1 MPVLVS
7 RLTPIMLAPI
17 MLAPVALA
25 PLALALCIFTFGSA
39 APAVSQTADR
49 PLYLNEQGLPTLAPL
64 LAEVTPAVVNISVES
79 HQMADLNPLFNDPF
93 FRRFFDLQPMP
104 QQPQMRRQM
113 SAGSGV
119 IFDADEGYVLTNHHV
134 VENGDRIIVTL
145 KDRRQ
150 VDAELI
156 GSDPGTDIALLK
168 IEAEG
173 LTALDL
179 GDSDQLQ
186 VGDYVLAIGNPFGLG
201 QTVTSGI
208 VSALGR
214 SGLNIEGYEDFIQ
227 TDASINPGNSGGA
240 LVTLDGR
247 LVGLNTAIIAP
258 SGGNV
263 GIGFAVPAN
272 MVDAVVSQ
280 LIEFGEVQRGQLGV
294 TIQDFT
300 PDLAEALGVDS
311 GVGAVITQV
320 EPDSPAEAAGLL
332 PGDLIVSVD
341 SRPVAGSA
349 DLRSQIGLK
358 RLGRKIKLGI
368 IRDGEALTVEATLR
382 KGPQLET
389 SGSDQGL
396 GWLSGAELRDLQE
409 GDPLYGDVS
418 GVVVAQV
425 DIDSRAARSGL
436 EAGDV
441 ILAVNRVPV
450 ASVED
455 VREQLASVDQALA
468 LTIQRGS
475 SRMFLLIR

>member
-7 RLTPIMLAPI
+7 RLGHILVVLCILTFGFA
-17 MLAPVALA
+17 A
-25 PLALALCIFTFGSA
+25 PLA
-39 APAVSQTADR
+39 SQTADQ
-49 PLYLNEQGLPTLAPL
+49 PLYLNDDGLPTLAPL

-79 HQMADLNPLFNDPF
+79 RQTADLNPLFNDPF
-93 FRRFFDLQPMP
+93 FRRFFDMQPFP
-104 QQPQMRRQM
+104 QQPQSRRQM

-119 IFDADEGYVLTNHHV
+119 IFDADRGYVLTNHHV

-150 VDAELI
+150 FDAELI

-168 IEAEG
+168 IEATD

-179 GDSDQLQ
+179 GDSDRLQ

-247 LVGLNTAIIAP
+247 LVGINTAIIAP

-272 MVDAVVSQ
+272 MANAVVDQ
-280 LIEFGEVQRGQLGV
+280 LIEFGAVERGQLGV
-294 TIQDFT
+294 IIQDFT
-300 PDLAEALGVDS
+300 PDLADALGIEA
-311 GVGAVITQV
+311 GGGAVITQV
-320 EPDSPAEAAGLL
+320 EPDSAAEAAGLE

-341 SRPVAGSA
+341 GRTIAGSA

-358 RLGRKIKLGI
+358 RLGRDIEI
-368 IRDGEALTVEATLR
+368 EVIRDSETLTLKATLR
-382 KGPQLET
+382 KGGQLGARAGER
-389 SGSDQGL
+389 GL
-396 GWLSGAELRDLQE
+396 GRLSGAELRDLQP
-409 GDPLYGDVS
+409 GDPLYGDVL
-418 GVVVAQV
+418 GVVIVQV
-425 DIDSRAARSGL
+425 DADSRAARSGL
-436 EAGDV
+436 EAGDI
-441 ILAVNRVPV
+441 ILAANRVPV
-450 ASVED
+450 SSVAEL
-455 VREQLASVDQALA
+455 RAQLVSIGGALA
-468 LTIQRGS
+468 LTVQRGS
-475 SRMFLLIR
+475 ARIFLLIR

>member
-1 MPVLVS
+1 MPILVS
-7 RLTPIMLAPI
+7 RIGHI
-17 MLAPVALA
+17 VV
-25 PLALALCIFTFGSA
+25 ALCIVTLSFV
-39 APAVSQTADR
+39 APTASQTADR
-49 PLYLNEQGLPTLAPL
+49 PLYLNDDGLPTLAPL

-79 HQMADLNPLFNDPF
+79 HQTTDLNPLFNDPF
-93 FRRFFDLQPMP
+93 FRRFFDMQPFP
-104 QQPQMRRQM
+104 QQPQQQM

-134 VENGDRIIVTL
+134 VENGDRIVVTL

-150 VDAELI
+150 FDAELV

-173 LTALDL
+173 LSALDVA
-179 GDSDQLQ
+179 DSDRLQ

-247 LVGLNTAIIAP
+247 LVGINTAIIAP

-272 MVDAVVSQ
+272 IADAVVDQ

-294 TIQDFT
+294 RIQDFT
-300 PDLAEALGVDS
+300 PDLAEALGMEP
-311 GVGAVITQV
+311 GAGAVVTQV
-320 EPDSPAEAAGLL
+320 EPDSAAELAGLQ

-341 SRPVAGSA
+341 GRVVAGSA

-358 RLGRKIKLGI
+358 RLGREVEIGV
-368 IRDGEALTVEATLR
+368 IRDGQTLSLKATLR
-382 KGPQLET
+382 KGAQFGARASER
-389 SGSDQGL
+389 GL
-396 GWLSGAELRDLQE
+396 GRLSGAELRDLQP
-409 GDPLYGDVS
+409 GDPLYGDLS
-418 GVVVAQV
+418 GVVIAQV
-425 DIDSRAARSGL
+425 DADSRAARSGL
-436 EAGDV
+436 EAGDI
-441 ILAVNRVPV
+441 ILAANRVPITSV
-450 ASVED
+450 AEL
-455 VREQLASVDQALA
+455 RQQLASIDGALA

-475 SRMFLLIR
+475 ARIFLLIR